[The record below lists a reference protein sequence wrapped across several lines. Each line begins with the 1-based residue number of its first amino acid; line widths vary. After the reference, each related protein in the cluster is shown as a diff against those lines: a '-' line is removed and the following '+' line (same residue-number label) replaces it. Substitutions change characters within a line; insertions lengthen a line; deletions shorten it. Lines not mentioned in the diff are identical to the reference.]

1 MKAETGALL
10 QQCRSALLRQSDEC
24 IAVLL
29 TQWFEFMIGEE
40 SIDEEIDDLCLLLD
54 YRVQSWGA
62 QTSYGTYTSW
72 WEAEGYLE
80 PSEGMFIC
88 TDVPF
93 ISPMR
98 KLVAIKLV

>member
-24 IAVLL
+24 IAALL

-54 YRVQSWGA
+54 YPCSVLGCADILRHL
-62 QTSYGTYTSW
+62 Y
-72 WEAEGYLE
+72 
-80 PSEGMFIC
+80 I
-88 TDVPF
+88 
-93 ISPMR
+93 
-98 KLVAIKLV
+98 LVGS